1 MINDEELKVELGKE
15 EKIEN
20 KLEDDNVKK
29 KKKEKKDAED
39 EIIKIP
45 DWDLEPPFD
54 TIDRGELWYHI
65 MI

>member
-15 EKIEN
+15 EKIES

-29 KKKEKKDAED
+29 KKKEKKDTED
-39 EIIKIP
+39 EMIKIP

-54 TIDRGELWYHI
+54 TIDRGEL
-65 MI
+65 

>member
-29 KKKEKKDAED
+29 KKKEKKDTED
-39 EIIKIP
+39 EMIKIP

>member
-20 KLEDDNVKK
+20 KFEDDNVIK
-29 KKKEKKDAED
+29 KKKEKKET
-39 EIIKIP
+39 ENEMIKIP

-54 TIDRGELWYHI
+54 TIDRGEL
-65 MI
+65 

>member
-29 KKKEKKDAED
+29 KQKETKDAED

-54 TIDRGELWYHI
+54 TIDRGEL
-65 MI
+65 

>member
-20 KLEDDNVKK
+20 KFEDDNVKK
-29 KKKEKKDAED
+29 KKKEKKET
-39 EIIKIP
+39 ENEMIKIP

-54 TIDRGELWYHI
+54 TIDRGEL
-65 MI
+65 

>member
-20 KLEDDNVKK
+20 KLEDDSIKK
-29 KKKEKKDAED
+29 KKKEKKDTEN
-39 EIIKIP
+39 EMIKIP

-54 TIDRGELWYHI
+54 TIDRGEL
-65 MI
+65 

>member
-20 KLEDDNVKK
+20 KVEDEIVKK
-29 KKKEKKDAED
+29 KKKEKDETED
-39 EIIKIP
+39 EMIIIP

-54 TIDRGELWYHI
+54 TIDRGEL
-65 MI
+65 

>member
-29 KKKEKKDAED
+29 KKKEKEDTED
-39 EIIKIP
+39 EMIKIP

-54 TIDRGELWYHI
+54 TIDRGEL
-65 MI
+65 

>member
-29 KKKEKKDAED
+29 QKKEKKET
-39 EIIKIP
+39 ENEMIKIP

-54 TIDRGELWYHI
+54 TIDRGEL
-65 MI
+65 

>member
-15 EKIEN
+15 EKIES

-29 KKKEKKDAED
+29 KKKEKKDTEN
-39 EIIKIP
+39 EMIKIP

-54 TIDRGELWYHI
+54 TIDRGEL
-65 MI
+65 

>member
-1 MINDEELKVELGKE
+1 MINDEELNVELGKE

-29 KKKEKKDAED
+29 KKKEKKDTED
-39 EIIKIP
+39 EMIKIP

-54 TIDRGELWYHI
+54 TIDRGEL
-65 MI
+65 